1 MQIRELSVPDAW
13 EITPQQHRDDRG
25 AFLEWYR
32 FDLLQEAVGHP
43 LNLRQA
49 NTSISKKGVIR
60 GIHFADVPP
69 GQAKYVTANSGA
81 VMDYVVDV
89 RIGSATFG
97 AWDRVLL
104 DSTDRKAVYIA
115 EGLGHLFVALT
126 EGATVSY
133 LVSDTY
139 RPGAEHGIHPFDP
152 EIGLEFPDDVG
163 ELILSEKDRV
173 APMLE
178 EAKAAGLL
186 PNMAEVAKFYETL
199 NVAVKS

>member
-13 EITPQQHRDDRG
+13 EIKPQQHRDDRG

-32 FDLLQEAVGHP
+32 FDLLQEAIGHP

-49 NTSISKKGVIR
+49 NTSISRKGVVR

-81 VMDYVVDV
+81 VMDYVVDIRV
-89 RIGSATFG
+89 GSATFG

-104 DSTDRKAVYIA
+104 DSDDRRAVYIA

-139 RPGAEHGIHPFDP
+139 RPGAEHGIHPLDP
-152 EIGLEFPDDVG
+152 EIGLEFPEGIG
-163 ELILSEKDRV
+163 ELILSDKDRA
-173 APMLE
+173 APTLE
-178 EAKAAGLL
+178 QAKAEGLL

-199 NVAVKS
+199 NEAVKS